1 VRWRTHRAVTDAAR
15 RRVRSNHSNKPDGAR
30 NNWHGNRTEADQVIN
45 EATQG
50 AAQGAAAL
58 GQVFVEAGRTGQGP
72 ALLGAIALL
81 FVLGGAA
88 IAFASYQKILGNK
101 AQQEHV
107 ATADKLGRDQA
118 SDKIDLAAHLRRVE
132 SLTGGIQHRKV
143 SRSLPG
149 ITGTWTGVQTCG
161 HWWNT
166 EKIGLLL
173 RLKSDA
179 SGYMDGVLVLHPM
192 PLQGSKVPY
201 GSYRLAGDIQ
211 GLDVAFKAG
220 PWLLQPAGYLAFGLS
235 LKLHDAP
242 IRSMTGTLNFREGC
256 SKVRLEKNVDEVDI
270 AGWMR
275 DHEAARS
282 PPAAKP

>member
-1 VRWRTHRAVTDAAR
+1 M
-15 RRVRSNHSNKPDGAR
+15 
-30 NNWHGNRTEADQVIN
+30 HGKRTEADQVVD

-50 AAQGAAAL
+50 AARGAAAL
-58 GQVFVEAGRTGQGP
+58 EQVFVESARTGQGP
-72 ALLGAIALL
+72 ALLGAIAIL

-88 IAFASYQKILGNK
+88 IAFASYQKSSENK
-101 AQQEHV
+101 AQQERV
-107 ATADKLGRDQA
+107 AAAEKLGRDQA
-118 SDKIDLAAHLRRVE
+118 SDNIDLAAHLQRVE

-166 EKIGLLL
+166 EKTGLML

-179 SGYMDGVLVLHPM
+179 SGHMVGVLVLHPM

-201 GSYRLAGDIQ
+201 GSYRLAGDIH
-211 GLDVAFKAG
+211 GLEVAFKAG
-220 PWLLQPAGYLAFGLS
+220 PWLLQPPGYQASDLS
-235 LKLHDAP
+235 LSLHDAP
-242 IRSMTGTLNFREGC
+242 IRFMAGTLNLQEGC
-256 SKVRLEKNVDEVDI
+256 SAVRLEENVDEVDI

-275 DHEAARS
+275 DHEAAR
-282 PPAAKP
+282 PPAAAKP